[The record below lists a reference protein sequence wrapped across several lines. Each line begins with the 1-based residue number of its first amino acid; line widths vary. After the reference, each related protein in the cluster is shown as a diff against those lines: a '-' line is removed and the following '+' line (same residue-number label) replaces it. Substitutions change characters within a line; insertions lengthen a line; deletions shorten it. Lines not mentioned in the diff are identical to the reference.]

1 MRNAILHLILVVT
14 FFLTAT
20 ATQSY
25 KLKVLAAKGEVE
37 FIPTAKS
44 GKIVLKTGSEINTG
58 GVIVLDDKEYLSLTH
73 SSGQLVE
80 LKKRGRYTVNEI
92 ETEISKK
99 NSTFTG
105 KFVEF
110 VGEKLT
116 GSGKKTKEMKLTG
129 AVVRVRDDYL
139 FVDLPSQSRLL
150 SDSIRFD
157 FEAVDTTLEYFLF
170 VFNNDNQL
178 VLVKELSKGAGSLG
192 NSDIR
197 LIEEKKYKLVIKGM
211 GHSEL
216 ISDTIIVSP
225 AGKNLS
231 HRMRDSVSA
240 LSDSAGTNQSPLQ
253 AVCLAI
259 LYEQNQFFVD
269 AYAMYRL
276 AISQIEGV
284 EEFENLYLEFL
295 FNNGLSYKGEQ
306 FIIERSKPKS

>member
-1 MRNAILHLILVVT
+1 MRNAILHLLMVVT
-14 FFLTAT
+14 FFLPAT

-44 GKIVLKTGSEINTG
+44 GKIVLKTGAEITTG
-58 GVIVLDDKEYLSLTH
+58 GDIVLDDREYLSLTH

-129 AVVRVRDDYL
+129 AVVRMRDDYL
-139 FVDLPSQSRLL
+139 FVDLPLQSRLL

-170 VFNNDNQL
+170 LFNGDDQL
-178 VLVKELSKGAGSLG
+178 VLVKELSKGAGSLN

-216 ISDTIIVSP
+216 ISDTIVISP